1 MSTGL
6 TNPHRK
12 NSRYLHTKQRA
23 LRPHVSF
30 FLPFQPTLNNTYI
43 VALMCL
49 TQKSPHIRVVQ
60 RRLSVHSNSVLFS
73 VGY

>member
-6 TNPHRK
+6 TNTHRK
-12 NSRYLHTKQRA
+12 NSSYLHAKQRA
-23 LRPHVSF
+23 LWLYVSF
-30 FLPFQPTLNNTYI
+30 FHPFQLALNNTYI

-49 TQKSPHIRVVQ
+49 TQKNPHIRVVQ
-60 RRLSVHSNSVLFS
+60 RRLSVHSDSVLFS